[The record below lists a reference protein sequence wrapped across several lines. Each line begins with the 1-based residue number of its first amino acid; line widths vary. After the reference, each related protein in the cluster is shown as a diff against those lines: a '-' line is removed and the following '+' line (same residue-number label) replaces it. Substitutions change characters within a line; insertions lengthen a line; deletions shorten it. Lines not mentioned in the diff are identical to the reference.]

1 MYATLSQ
8 LKTYNKQ
15 KKFFSKLFKANEST
29 VQKCSDALVE
39 IASANN
45 GVITA
50 AAFEQAAQS
59 DTNVLHQIFDW
70 NLTQEERLSQ
80 AAYILE
86 NIPLLIS
93 SSNVLYLLNRS
104 EEV

>member
-1 MYATLSQ
+1 MYATLEQ

-15 KKFFSKLFKANEST
+15 KKYFSKLFRANEST

-50 AAFEQAAQS
+50 LAFEAAAQS
-59 DTNVLHQIFDW
+59 DTSVLHQIFDW
-70 NLTQEERLSQ
+70 NVTQEVRIATAEQ
-80 AAYILE
+80 ILAS
-86 NIPLLIS
+86 IPLLIS
-93 SSNVLYLLNRS
+93 TNNTLYLLNKN
-104 EEV
+104 EA